1 MNLERKS
8 EIQAFHPFTMK
19 KKIQPL
25 KKTMQKTNTV
35 NSEKRNTSYNLLC
48 TITVDLK
55 KNQLP
60 YVLFSWNFRKVE
72 KFKDTYI
79 VQLMK
84 KESNSALLFHKH
96 GEKKNNAKGFCY
108 KKKNSPLTSMKFWKF
123 GGKKRKTLSNVRTII
138 HQNKQTNKQSSL
150 QKKHYTLNITSVF
163 WQDHTWFPRIRTCY
177 DRFFFKKQLHV

>member
-1 MNLERKS
+1 
-8 EIQAFHPFTMK
+8 
-19 KKIQPL
+19 
-25 KKTMQKTNTV
+25 MQKTNTV

-84 KESNSALLFHKH
+84 KKSNSALLFHKH
-96 GEKKNNAKGFCY
+96 GEKKNNAKGFLLQE
-108 KKKNSPLTSMKFWKF
+108 KKLAANLHEVLKIW
-123 GGKKRKTLSNVRTII
+123 REKTLSNVRTII
-138 HQNKQTNKQSSL
+138 HQNIQTIQFTK
-150 QKKHYTLNITSVF
+150 KKHYTLNITSVF

-177 DRFFFKKQLHV
+177 DRFFF